1 MHLAATI
8 ACVLAIAAPAGAGEA
23 ITPAQV
29 QHWSAVFAGGA
40 ELGRV
45 LTEFQRGPKEPWPAV
60 VSSEYASPL
69 SSDARARHATFRAF
83 ALQLTRTLESDTQ
96 RLSTLV
102 DTALIEHATRLL
114 VVRDYLRARPSYV
127 NWVLT
132 DTLTRIVFVSVSK
145 RLVKANTLV
154 APIAALVEPLGR
166 WSLDLDT
173 FRTIAEAELGHEL
186 SAETLATTPEAT
198 SDREPQPY
206 WNAKQEQ
213 RARLDRDTAREAR
226 RATLL
231 MKQIEPQS
239 LGLLVLNP
247 EKLGKADTYDLLKGR
262 YLEFLLFRYLITD
275 MWVHGALPRVLR
287 YAQLA
292 GGVSLDTPYRQ
303 IADRLEKELLPMT
316 VVEWT
321 AGQRNPRLLAEK
333 VVELFRWVKD
343 GEIDKE
349 LRFNSTS

>member
-1 MHLAATI
+1 
-8 ACVLAIAAPAGAGEA
+8 
-23 ITPAQV
+23 
-29 QHWSAVFAGGA
+29 
-40 ELGRV
+40 
-45 LTEFQRGPKEPWPAV
+45 
-60 VSSEYASPL
+60 
-69 SSDARARHATFRAF
+69 
-83 ALQLTRTLESDTQ
+83 
-96 RLSTLV
+96 
-102 DTALIEHATRLL
+102 
-114 VVRDYLRARPSYV
+114 
-127 NWVLT
+127 
-132 DTLTRIVFVSVSK
+132 
-145 RLVKANTLV
+145 
-154 APIAALVEPLGR
+154 
-166 WSLDLDT
+166 
-173 FRTIAEAELGHEL
+173 
-186 SAETLATTPEAT
+186 
-198 SDREPQPY
+198 
-206 WNAKQEQ
+206 
-213 RARLDRDTAREAR
+213 
-226 RATLL
+226 

-321 AGQRNPRLLAEK
+321 AFGQRNPRLLAEK

-349 LRFNSTS
+349 LWFNSTS